1 MAEICRDGN
10 RQIAKNFTERELYS
24 HSIDAPLC
32 FNLSDTTINGLQT
45 IRDWF
50 NTPIIVTS
58 TLRTPTGN
66 ALVGGV
72 SNSRHLTGDAIDS
85 VFQNNREVHLKE
97 FYEQMRCK
105 GELYRKL
112 RKQGINGI
120 GIYASFIHIDD
131 RPKSVESFW
140 DDSAGAWGD
149 VRLNNKYMSQI
160 PESGLSS
167 SSCVNNTIQSEY
179 GLTGILA
186 PFDSSNYSAEDGV
199 LSQSKN
205 IKLLLIG
212 GLLLT
217 AGGVILV
224 LSSIK

>member
-10 RQIAKNFTERELYS
+10 RQITKNFSERELYS
-24 HSIDAPLC
+24 KSLDAPVC
-32 FNLSDTTINGLQT
+32 FNLSQTTINGLQT

-131 RPKSVESFW
+131 RPKSLESFW
-140 DDSAGAWGD
+140 DD
-149 VRLNNKYMSQI
+149 
-160 PESGLSS
+160 
-167 SSCVNNTIQSEY
+167 
-179 GLTGILA
+179 
-186 PFDSSNYSAEDGV
+186 
-199 LSQSKN
+199 
-205 IKLLLIG
+205 
-212 GLLLT
+212 
-217 AGGVILV
+217 
-224 LSSIK
+224 

>member
-1 MAEICRDGN
+1 MTEICRDGN
-10 RQIAKNFTERELYS
+10 RQITKNFSERELYS
-24 HSIDAPLC
+24 KSLDAPVC
-32 FNLSDTTINGLQT
+32 FNLSKTTINGLQT

-58 TLRTPTGN
+58 T
-66 ALVGGV
+66 
-72 SNSRHLTGDAIDS
+72 NSRHLTGDAIDFD
-85 VFQNNREVHLKE
+85 FQNNADVHLKE

-112 RKQGINGI
+112 RKQGINGM

-149 VRLNNKYMSQI
+149 TRVNNKYMSQI

-167 SSCVNNTIQSEY
+167 DSCVSNTIESDY

-186 PFDSSNYSAEDGV
+186 PFDSNNYSGEDGIY
-199 LSQSKN
+199 SQSKN

-212 GLLLT
+212 GLLIAVGGLT
-217 AGGVILV
+217 IL
-224 LSSIK
+224 LTSIK